1 MTLSPGWTRSEFSAD
16 SDLNA
21 ALVAADGREALLFT
35 TAGPRLGRI
44 TRGRFVNDAGA
55 PVAPDTVY
63 EFRAWA
69 ATADPG
75 RADEIRWVNGIGRCR
90 VIAGA
95 GEDACWLERQR
106 YQMVTGEVLHTV
118 EVFQAVQHGNVVLV
132 DEIIAR
138 RAAS

>member
-1 MTLSPGWTRSEFSAD
+1 MTLSPGRTMSEFSAD
-16 SDLNA
+16 SDRDA
-21 ALVAADGREALLFT
+21 ALAAADGREVVLFT
-35 TAGPRLGRI
+35 TAGPGLGRVE
-44 TRGRFVNDAGA
+44 RGQFVDEAGA

-69 ATADPG
+69 PTAEPG
-75 RADEIRWVNGIGRCR
+75 RADEIRWVNGIGRCH

-95 GEDACWLERQR
+95 GDTACWLGRQR
-106 YQMVTGEVLHTV
+106 YRMVTGEVLHTV
-118 EVFQAVQHGNVVLV
+118 EVFQAVRHGNVVLI